1 MSTVVNVISNIVD
14 ESIKFFYF
22 VVEFCILSGIGED
35 SVFEISR
42 SEIWSELWHEYSVEV
57 AVQ

>member
-22 VVEFCILSGIGED
+22 VVEFCILSAIGED

-42 SEIWSELWHEYSVEV
+42 SEI
-57 AVQ
+57 